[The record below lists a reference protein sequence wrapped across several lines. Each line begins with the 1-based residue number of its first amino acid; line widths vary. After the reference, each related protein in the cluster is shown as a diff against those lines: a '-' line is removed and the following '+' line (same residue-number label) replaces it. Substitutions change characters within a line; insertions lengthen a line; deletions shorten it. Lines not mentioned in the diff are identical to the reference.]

1 MIRLFLLDDHAVLRE
16 GLRLLLTA
24 EPDLRVV
31 GEAGRGGELLAQLA
45 QAPADVVVLDLCLP
59 DASGVDI
66 TQRLQQQYPTVQ
78 VLVLTSTT
86 DPGQVQ
92 ALFAAGARGYALK
105 SVRLAELAHGIRT
118 VAAGRPFLCTELGLA
133 ALRQVCCRQTAEVA
147 PGQPVTRVLRQ
158 LLTARELEVLRLLA
172 EGYSNQEMAD
182 RLSVSKRTVET
193 HRQNLLAKAQTKN
206 TAALVRLAFSQGWL
220 HQAKKGP
227 C

>member
-1 MIRLFLLDDHAVLRE
+1 MVL
-16 GLRLLLTA
+16 
-24 EPDLRVV
+24 
-31 GEAGRGGELLAQLA
+31 
-45 QAPADVVVLDLCLP
+45 LDLCLP

-86 DPGQVQ
+86 DPGQVR

-105 SVRLAELAHGIRT
+105 SARLAELAHGIRT

-133 ALRQVCCRQTAEVA
+133 VLRHVCRQTAEVA
-147 PGQPVTRVLRQ
+147 LGQPVTRVLHQ
-158 LLTARELEVLRLLA
+158 VLTGRELEVLRLLA

-193 HRQNLLAKAQTKN
+193 HRQNLLAKTQTKN
-206 TAALVRLAFSQGWL
+206 TAALVRLAISQGWL
-220 HQAKKGP
+220 H
-227 C
+227 